1 VTLVTRRTRLFTPVS
16 ERISKASV
24 TLEPAGK
31 RELLSLR
38 GPGNVEV
45 IFEGNGDP
53 ALLVRVTCDGQS
65 EEFPC
70 DEFRYGFYSFKVFRI
85 EVRNP
90 ADSSITGTY
99 PDIKVMGIR
108 K

>member
-24 TLEPAGK
+24 TLDPRGK
-31 RELLSLR
+31 KELLSLR
-38 GPGNVEV
+38 GPGNVGA

-53 ALLVRVTCDGQS
+53 ALLVRVTCDGQP

-70 DEFRYGFYSFKVFRI
+70 NEFRYGFYSFKEFRI
-85 EVRNP
+85 EVYNP
-90 ADSSITGTY
+90 ADSPATGDY
-99 PDIKVMGIR
+99 PNIRVMGIR